1 MAEDY
6 ENIEEA
12 TADLTEED
20 ENILLWAA
28 LGGAAAVDIFVTRIE
43 SEILR
48 FRQANIGDAEILRIL
63 TDDFGSRG
71 RIFGE
76 FTNNIRR
83 GIVSGIMQGTRVGQ
97 NNVYGN
103 SGRFRWVSVGS
114 NKICVDCEARIGQ
127 VETWET
133 WESLGLPATGFSVC
147 KESCYCQ
154 LLPEEIEI
162 DDRVV
167 I

>member
-12 TADLTEED
+12 TANLTEED

-48 FRQANIGDAEILRIL
+48 LRQANIGDGEILRIIS
-63 TDDFGSRG
+63 TDFNGTG

-76 FTNNIRR
+76 FTNNLRR
-83 GIVSGIMQGTRVGQ
+83 GIVSGVMQE
-97 NNVYGN
+97 
-103 SGRFRWVSVGS
+103 
-114 NKICVDCEARIGQ
+114 DCEARIGQ
-127 VETWET
+127 VETWEQ
-133 WESLGLPATGFSVC
+133 WEALGFPATGFSLC

-154 LLPEEIEI
+154 LVPEEVEI